1 MRYNENEPGNK
12 AQGVQKAVS
21 DYSETMKSFLA
32 DTGVRQELIERAMQ
46 LYQSGQEA
54 ELVRFLKLRRCNM
67 VEDMHE
73 CQRKIDR
80 IDYLIRQIKNNNH
93 RKED

>member
-1 MRYNENEPGNK
+1 M
-12 AQGVQKAVS
+12 QKTVS

-32 DTGVRQELIERAMQ
+32 DTGVRQELIERAVQ

-54 ELVRFLKLRRCNM
+54 ELVRFLKLQRCNM

-80 IDYLIRQIKNNNH
+80 IDYLIRRTKNNNH

>member
-1 MRYNENEPGNK
+1 M
-12 AQGVQKAVS
+12 S

-54 ELVRFLKLRRCNM
+54 ELVRFLKLRRCDM
-67 VEDMHE
+67 VEEMHE
-73 CQRKIDR
+73 CQRKVDR
-80 IDYLIRQIKNNNH
+80 IDYLIRQAKNNH

>member
-1 MRYNENEPGNK
+1 MRIT
-12 AQGVQKAVS
+12 VS

-54 ELVRFLKLRRCNM
+54 ELVRFLKLRRCDM

-73 CQRKIDR
+73 CQRKVDR
-80 IDYLIRQIKNNNH
+80 IDYLIRQANNNR

>member
-1 MRYNENEPGNK
+1 MQRT
-12 AQGVQKAVS
+12 VS
-21 DYSETMKSFLA
+21 DYSETLKSFLT
-32 DTGVRQELIERAMQ
+32 DIGVRQELIERAMQ
-46 LYQSGQEA
+46 LCRYGQEA
-54 ELVRFLKLRRCNM
+54 ELVRFLKLQRCNM

-80 IDYLIRQIKNNNH
+80 IDYLIRQTKNNNH

>member
-1 MRYNENEPGNK
+1 M
-12 AQGVQKAVS
+12 S
-21 DYSETMKSFLA
+21 DYSGTLKSILI

-46 LYQSGQEA
+46 LCRSGQEA
-54 ELVRFLKLRRCNM
+54 ELLRFLKLQRCYM

-80 IDYLIRQIKNNNH
+80 IDYLIRQTKNNNH